1 MNEVITAILNSAIE
15 GSASVF
21 PFPLTTQKPSL
32 VKTSFPMNATAVL
45 IGVTGDLRGRFLL
58 VAEDSVFASVA
69 ESMYGMTLSGEMLN
83 SFVGE
88 IGNIVAGTMATKLSL
103 RKFRVDITPPTVLS
117 GSTTISGFKSAI
129 QVPVDAGERGQLTLL
144 LIFEE

>member
-1 MNEVITAILNSAIE
+1 MS
-15 GSASVF
+15 
-21 PFPLTTQKPSL
+21 
-32 VKTSFPMNATAVL
+32 ATAVL

-58 VAEDSVFASVA
+58 VAEDGVFSSVA
-69 ESMYGMTLSGEMLN
+69 ESMYGMSLSGEMLS

-117 GSTTISGFKSAI
+117 GTTNISGFKSAI
-129 QVPVDAGERGQLTLL
+129 QVPLEAGDRGLLTLL